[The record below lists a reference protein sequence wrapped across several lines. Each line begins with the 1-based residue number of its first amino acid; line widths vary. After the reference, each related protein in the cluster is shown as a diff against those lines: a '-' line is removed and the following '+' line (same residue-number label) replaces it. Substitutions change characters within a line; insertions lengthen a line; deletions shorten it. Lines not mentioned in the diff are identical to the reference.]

1 MCHAQNADRT
11 GQSHCHHATS
21 LGNVHPEDHIIQ
33 PHPERRSGLDSHAFY
48 DSGKNSTEPVIP
60 IPFAYPSNNISNVF
74 FLFDGTYNVPSTPS
88 LLTHAPSTKFGL
100 GVVTPT

>member
-1 MCHAQNADRT
+1 VCHAQNADRT